1 MIGDSIRGG
10 PSMSI
15 DYSLAVKLA
24 ASVLAVLAAGFWLWA
39 SLITVPDNVDTFI
52 SVLQRIG
59 KLNAY
64 GALSASFAAAR
75 GVLLIWLERSRWNAR
90 SAMARLDRLAYRWA
104 CCIPPGP
111 RAGRGCKERSG
122 EGNR

>member
-1 MIGDSIRGG
+1 
-10 PSMSI
+10 MSI

-64 GALSASFAAAR
+64 GALSASFAAAC
-75 GVLLIWLERSRWNAR
+75 GVLLIWLER
-90 SAMARLDRLAYRWA
+90 
-104 CCIPPGP
+104 
-111 RAGRGCKERSG
+111 
-122 EGNR
+122 

>member
-39 SLITVPDNVDTFI
+39 SLITVPDNVDTLI

-64 GALSASFAAAR
+64 GALSASFAAAC
-75 GVLLIWLERSRWNAR
+75 GVLLLWLERSRWNES
-90 SAMARLDRLAYRWA
+90 SALGRLDRIAYRWA
-104 CCIPPGP
+104 CVNPSGPGFW
-111 RAGRGCKERSG
+111 S
-122 EGNR
+122 